1 MRAFIIEKLKT
12 LAVKNEEKLIEYVD
26 FCINNNKISHI
37 KRQTENHHIL
47 LKSIFDE
54 YSDLSEF
61 VWNSTH
67 LTYEDH
73 YIAHSL
79 LAEAVNHNSVIY
91 AWRNMNSQN
100 NKINLGED
108 IVGSERYSALRKLH
122 YDIVSQLPHLTNRS
136 KETIQKRN
144 DTMSVP
150 DENGVTEFQRNGQK
164 ISKSLKESDNLKTIF
179 LHGEGNFMYNKITVK
194 ERLNPIN
201 RINVPTGYDNVKY
214 IHHKINYLELID
226 NTGIVYFRGWKDE
239 CVDYCNSIGLD
250 GSKISEKH
258 KIAFNYI
265 DNDTQRKYLI
275 RVMKLANLGRY
286 LNSTVRILTDQEA
299 MIYIKN
305 KEVLSNESK
314 D

>member
-1 MRAFIIEKLKT
+1 MREFIIEKLKT
-12 LAVKNEEKLIEYVD
+12 LKIKNEEKLFEYVD
-26 FCINNNKISHI
+26 FCINKNKSKHI
-37 KRQTENHHIL
+37 KRQTEKHHIL

-54 YSDLSEF
+54 YSDLNEF
-61 VWNSTH
+61 VWNSTY

-79 LAEAVNHNSVIY
+79 LAEAIIHNSVIY
-91 AWRNMNSQN
+91 AWWNMNSQN
-100 NKINLGED
+100 NNKINIGEH
-108 IVGSERYSALRKLH
+108 IVGSDRYSELRKLH
-122 YDIVSQLPHLTNRS
+122 YDIVSKLPHLTNKT

-164 ISKSLKESDNLKTIF
+164 ISKSLKESGACAGIN
-179 LHGEGNFMYNKITVK
+179 NFMYNKITVK

-201 RINVPTGYDNVKY
+201 RINVTTGYDNIKY

-239 CVDYCNSIGLD
+239 CIDYCNSICLD

-258 KIAFNYI
+258 QSAFNYI
-265 DNDTQRKYLI
+265 DNDAQRKYLI
-275 RVMKLANLGRY
+275 QVMKLANLGRY

-299 MIYIKN
+299 MAYIKN
-305 KEVLSNESK
+305 KEEFL
-314 D
+314 